1 MDVIIDRCAG
11 LDVHKASVTGCVRVP
26 GRGRRR
32 RDQEVRS
39 FSTMHHGL
47 VELAGWLT
55 DQGVTNVAME
65 ATGVFWRPVWYV
77 LEDAGLDLLLVNP
90 RYAKNVPGRKTDVKD
105 SEWIAQLLECGLLTA
120 SFVPP
125 KPIRELRD
133 LTRYRKRVIQERA
146 RESQRVEKVL
156 EDAGIKLDV
165 VISDCLGVSGRSMLE
180 ALIAGQRDPQT
191 LAELARGRMR
201 PKVPVLAQA
210 LQGRF
215 GDHHAAWCR
224 EILTRLDDLDA
235 SIDRLNTRVDQL
247 MAPYAAQRD
256 QLDTIPAVGKRAA
269 EVIIAEI
276 GVDMT
281 RFPTSAHLASWAGMC
296 PGNRESAGKQRSGR
310 TRQAN
315 PWLRGMLTECGW
327 AARRTKD
334 TYLAA
339 QFWQIAARRGKEK
352 ACLAVGHSI
361 LVTTWHLLS
370 TPGATYQD
378 LGGDWFTRRKS
389 PQAEQRRLLKRLEAL
404 GLKITVEPDAA

>member
-26 GRGRRR
+26 GSGRRR

-47 VELAGWLT
+47 VDLADWLT
-55 DQGVTNVAME
+55 TRGVTDVAME
-65 ATGVFWRPVWYV
+65 ATGMFWRPVWYV
-77 LEDAGLDLLLVNP
+77 LEDSGFELLLVNP

-105 SEWIAQLLECGLLTA
+105 SEWIAQLLECGLLRA

-125 KPIRELRD
+125 RPIRQLRD
-133 LTRYRKRVIQERA
+133 LTRYRNRVVQERA
-146 RESQRVEKVL
+146 RESQRIEKVL

-180 ALIAGQRDPQT
+180 ALIAGMRDPQA
-191 LAELARGRMR
+191 LAELARGKMR
-201 PKVPVLAQA
+201 PKVPLLAQA
-210 LQGRF
+210 LHNRF
-215 GDHHAAWCR
+215 DDHHAAWCR
-224 EILTRLDDLDA
+224 EILTRLDDFDA
-235 SIDRLNTRVDQL
+235 TIDRLDSRVDEL
-247 MAPYAAQRD
+247 MAPYADQRD
-256 QLDTIPAVGKRAA
+256 RLVTIPGVGKRAA
-269 EVIIAEI
+269 EVMIAEI

-296 PGNRESAGKQRSGR
+296 PGNRESAGKQTSGR

-315 PWLRGMLTECGW
+315 PWLRGLLTQCGW
-327 AARRTKD
+327 AARRTKN

-352 ACLAVGHSI
+352 ASLAVGHSI
-361 LVTTWHLLS
+361 LVIAWHLLS
-370 TPGATYQD
+370 TPHTTYQD
-378 LGGDWFTRRKS
+378 LGGDWFTRRKN
-389 PQAEQRRLLKRLEAL
+389 PQTEQRRLLRRLEAL
-404 GLKITVEPDAA
+404 GVKVSVDTTPA